1 MCGLYLKYGA
11 ASYSQALHLTV
22 CELEVIG
29 GDLATAWTEENQLE
43 VLLIDGNSLASI
55 HAAMLINSLNTKIL
69 NPKLYL

>member
-29 GDLATAWTEENQLE
+29 GDLA
-43 VLLIDGNSLASI
+43 VLRELK
-55 HAAMLINSLNTKIL
+55 KISW
-69 NPKLYL
+69 KYS